1 MAVIPVWHKIDEEC
15 ITPVLRDAVKK
26 LESANGEVVLDFAS
40 VRRLGPSALRAME
53 GFADDAQHRGVKV
66 VLRGVNIDAYRVLKL
81 VKLAKRFSF
90 VS

>member
-1 MAVIPVWHKIDEEC
+1 MAVMAVWLKIDEESVA
-15 ITPVLRDAVKK
+15 PALHEAVEK
-26 LESANGEVVLDFAS
+26 LDGADGEMLLDFAS
-40 VRRLGPSALRAME
+40 VRRLDPSALRALE
-53 GFADDAQHRGVKV
+53 EFADAAQHRGVKV